1 MFLRLLTFAPHFLV
15 FIFPGCSGRFLL
27 KQEQE
32 KHHNAAML
40 YEKTREQL
48 RRKEEQQ
55 RLEEE
60 QRQKVELTI
69 RNLELEKRTLIN
81 SMKQVAYLCHD
92 IYVCV
97 CVNIYAFFFFL
108 IDDLLV

>member
-1 MFLRLLTFAPHFLV
+1 M
-15 FIFPGCSGRFLL
+15 L

-60 QRQKVELTI
+60 QRQKVELSI
-69 RNLELEKRTLIN
+69 RNLELEKRALIN
-81 SMKQVAYLCHD
+81 SMKQVSHPSTSFRLSLSEHSL
-92 IYVCV
+92 
-97 CVNIYAFFFFL
+97 NFSL
-108 IDDLLV
+108 

>member
-1 MFLRLLTFAPHFLV
+1 M
-15 FIFPGCSGRFLL
+15 L

-40 YEKTREQL
+40 YDKTREQL

-81 SMKQVAYLCHD
+81 SMKQVALLCASCQAFTLVSSLLYLG
-92 IYVCV
+92 
-97 CVNIYAFFFFL
+97 
-108 IDDLLV
+108 LV